1 MVEQQFNFSNWFIL
15 MNNPKSE
22 LIQVLTQRGYLYQS
36 TDLDELDTAANGQK
50 PLVGYIGFDCTA
62 SSLHVGSLVQ
72 IMLLRRLQQAGHK
85 PIVLMGGGTTKI
97 GDPSD
102 KDKSRPLLDD
112 ARISANMAS
121 IKTVFEKLLTFGDGP
136 TDAIMVNNGDWLDK
150 LELIPFLRTV
160 GRHFTINKMI
170 KMESVKRRISDENE
184 MTFLEFNYLLLQSY
198 DFLELNERYG
208 CNLQLGG
215 RDQWGNM
222 VNGKDLIRR
231 VNGNHAYVFT
241 SPLITTASG
250 TKMGKTAEGAVWLNA
265 DMRSPYEY
273 WQFWRNT
280 EDADV
285 GKFMRLF
292 TDIPLDEIAGLEAL
306 EGSEINTAKIVL
318 ANACTT
324 MLHGQESAAK
334 AEETAR
340 QTFAEGGTG
349 DDLPTIDVTEET
361 LQSGLSVV
369 QAFVLAGLVASN
381 GEAKRHIKAGALK
394 INDAAISDLQ
404 AQIQAGQFDAQ
415 GQIKLSVG
423 KKKHAIV
430 RLA

>member
-1 MVEQQFNFSNWFIL
+1 

>member
-1 MVEQQFNFSNWFIL
+1 MSD
-15 MNNPKSE
+15 PKSTLLQS
-22 LIQVLTQRGYLYQS
+22 LIGRGFLYQS
-36 TDLDELDTAANGQK
+36 TDLDELDAAARTGA
-50 PLVGYIGFDCTA
+50 PMVGYIGFDCTA
-62 SSLHVGSLVQ
+62 TSLHVGSLVQ

-102 KDKSRPLLDD
+102 KDKSRPLLTD
-112 ARISANMAS
+112 ARINANMNS
-121 IKTVFEKLLTFGDGP
+121 IKTVFEKFLRFGDGP
-136 TDAIMVNNGDWLDK
+136 TDAIMVNNGDWLDH
-150 LELIPFLRTV
+150 LELLPFLRDV

-170 KMESVKRRISDENE
+170 KMESVKRRIADENE

-198 DFLELNERYG
+198 DFLELNKRFG

-231 VNGNHAYVFT
+231 VNGNNAHVFT

-250 TKMGKTAEGAVWLNA
+250 TKMGKTADGAVWLNA

-292 TDIPLDEIAGLEAL
+292 TDIPLDEIARLEAL
-306 EGSEINTAKIVL
+306 EGGEINAAKIQL
-318 ANACTT
+318 ANSCTS
-324 MLHGQESAAK
+324 MLHGAEAAQA
-334 AEETAR
+334 AEATAR
-340 QTFAEGGTG
+340 KTFEQGGVG
-349 DDLPTIDVTEET
+349 GDLP
-361 LQSGLSVV
+361 SVEITADELATGYPV
-369 QAFVLAGLVASN
+369 LQAFTATGLIASN
-381 GEAKRHIKAGALK
+381 GEGKRHIKAGALK
-394 INDAAISDLQ
+394 VDGKAVTSPQDKLSASD
-404 AQIQAGQFDAQ
+404 FAQ
-415 GQIKLSVG
+415 GSEIKLSLG
-423 KKKHAIV
+423 KKKHAIA
-430 RLA
+430 RLG

>member
-1 MVEQQFNFSNWFIL
+1 MSNHRSDL
-15 MNNPKSE
+15 VNN
-22 LIQVLTQRGYLYQS
+22 LLARGFLYQS
-36 TDLDELDTAANGQK
+36 TDLDELDAAACADT

-62 SSLHVGSLVQ
+62 TSLHVGSLVQ

-112 ARISANMAS
+112 ARITANMNS
-121 IKTVFEKLLTFGDGP
+121 IKTVFEKFLHFGDGP
-136 TDAIMVNNGDWLDK
+136 TDAIMVNNADWLDN
-150 LELIPFLRTV
+150 LQLIPFLRDV

-170 KMESVKRRISDENE
+170 KMESVKRRIADENE

-198 DFLELNERYG
+198 DFLELNQRHG

-215 RDQWGNM
+215 SDQWGNM

-231 VNGNHAYVFT
+231 VNGNAAHVFT
-241 SPLITTASG
+241 SPLIATASG
-250 TKMGKTAEGAVWLNA
+250 GKMGKTADGAVWLNA

-292 TDIPLDEIAGLEAL
+292 TDIPLDEIARLETL
-306 EGSEINTAKIVL
+306 DGGEINTAKIKL
-318 ANACTT
+318 ANACTQ
-324 MLHGQESAAK
+324 MLHGAEAAK
-334 AEETAR
+334 TAEATAK
-340 QTFAEGGTG
+340 QTFEQGGIG
-349 DDLPTIDVTEET
+349 ADLPVIALTKAE
-361 LQSGLSVV
+361 LQAGYPVL
-369 QAFVLAGLVASN
+369 QAFTATGLIASN
-381 GEAKRHIKAGALK
+381 GEGKRHIKAGALK
-394 INDAAISDLQ
+394 VNGKAVVSPQ
-404 AQIQAGQFDAQ
+404 ALLDEADFAGKVEV
-415 GQIKLSVG
+415 KLSIG
-423 KKKHAIV
+423 KKKHAVARIK
-430 RLA
+430 